1 MFGRVGTCLSSRN
14 TWGVGAL
21 ITGNFSSSVADAAP
35 SPGASQ
41 PAAGPSPGQMGLY
54 PTGSQSPV
62 AGLGL
67 GWDLKVGP
75 LGAPVPSPGPLTQ
88 ERLTQASLSWP
99 SEHRGGRRAG

>member
-1 MFGRVGTCLSSRN
+1 MRGVHRPC
-14 TWGVGAL
+14 TWGVNPRLCVWAGGLRGAPPKL
-21 ITGNFSSSVADAAP
+21 R
-35 SPGASQ
+35 SQ
-41 PAAGPSPGQMGLY
+41 G
-54 PTGSQSPV
+54 PV

-75 LGAPVPSPGPLTQ
+75 LGVPVPSPGPLTQ